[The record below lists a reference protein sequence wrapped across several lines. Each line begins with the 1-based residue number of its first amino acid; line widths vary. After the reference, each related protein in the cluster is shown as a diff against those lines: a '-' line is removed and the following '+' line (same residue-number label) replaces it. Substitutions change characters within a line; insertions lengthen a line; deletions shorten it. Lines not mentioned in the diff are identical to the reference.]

1 MMSSDSSADGL
12 RKNRLVL
19 ADLTN
24 QTGKRGFQFISG
36 NRGVKSGDGYGNIVD
51 YKQGDLEFAKRVC
64 QGVENLMK
72 GKCNTNCGL
81 NGDDEDL
88 SLLKGKKVCG
98 LRENVSSLISNIPK
112 EIKEPSNLLDNSTG
126 IALGGVVKPSDKEV
140 GNASRDS
147 CPSSGSMPTGSEPSE
162 SEGYN
167 FGEKCQDD
175 DQIIAS
181 DVTQK
186 GPSLGSCGNDGKGAP
201 VVDMPNRYGSVD
213 FSRFAESQGSK
224 SFELGRCTGL
234 KNDACSNLN
243 VDANMLKACS
253 CPFCLKAAYIWSD
266 LHYQDIKGR
275 IAALK
280 KSQKEASILVQR
292 SCRAKETDA
301 HGHVNPN
308 KASKLESELMG
319 QWRSLFLSMGDILAH
334 ENGQLQSSFLTLKDL
349 RENCKTNL
357 ELTNRMPSDKQ

>member
-1 MMSSDSSADGL
+1 MMGSDSSADGL
-12 RKNRLVL
+12 RKNRLAL

-72 GKCNTNCGL
+72 GKCNNTNCGL

-98 LRENVSSLISNIPK
+98 LRENISSLISNIPK

-126 IALGGVVKPSDKEV
+126 IALGGVVIPSDKEV

-147 CPSSGSMPTGSEPSE
+147 CHSSGSMPTGSEPSE

-186 GPSLGSCGNDGKGAP
+186 GPSVGSCGNDGKGA

-213 FSRFAESQGSK
+213 LSRFAESQGSK

-349 RENCKTNL
+349 RENCKINL